1 MAQKQINIDPS
12 ETGIFNVLLLL
23 GVLRVNNSV
32 FNSSTT
38 PLQGP
43 PPAPPSAARSKA
55 LSRAVFARST
65 PWPLSSERAKRAF
78 RTLPASH
85 RWAQAPHTERDGF
98 PFDSQSEKAQKVT
111 IHIFKTSTHCFWG
124 RKRPRAPCSR
134 STEAPSAAVAS

>member
-55 LSRAVFARST
+55 EPRGLRALHA
-65 PWPLSSERAKRAF
+65 LA
-78 RTLPASH
+78 
-85 RWAQAPHTERDGF
+85 TELGEGQEGF
-98 PFDSQSEKAQKVT
+98 PNAAGLASMGP
-111 IHIFKTSTHCFWG
+111 STTYG
-124 RKRPRAPCSR
+124 
-134 STEAPSAAVAS
+134 T